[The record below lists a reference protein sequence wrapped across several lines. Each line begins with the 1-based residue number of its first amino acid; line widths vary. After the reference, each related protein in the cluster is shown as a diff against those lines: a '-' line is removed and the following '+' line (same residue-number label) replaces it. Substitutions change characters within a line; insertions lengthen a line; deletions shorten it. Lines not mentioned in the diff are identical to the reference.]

1 MPHGKQFLKPH
12 LGHRRAQGF
21 QPLDGFATTLA
32 AHGVFGDQAGNGPS
46 VPGDDDGF
54 APLDVIEELGQ
65 MDFRFGCLYLA
76 YGIRPVVSTSPY
88 SSLLRAI
95 VQAGRFPRHIR
106 LIGAASARNG
116 NRSAKLVELK
126 GTLFGFR

>member
-76 YGIRPVVSTSPY
+76 HGDSTSCFNQ
-88 SSLLRAI
+88 SIL
-95 VQAGRFPRHIR
+95 
-106 LIGAASARNG
+106 
-116 NRSAKLVELK
+116 
-126 GTLFGFR
+126 